1 MSQEKKNEQQNPA
14 EVSPGVSRRSLFHV
28 LGAVPAAAALA
39 SSPLMAEVNQHH
51 AHLPVP
57 AVAASAAATGPYK
70 RQVFNEHQWQTVGV
84 LSDLIIPADE
94 RSGGA
99 TQAGVPEFIDDWL
112 AFRTQQAGDRDF
124 EAQILGGL
132 VWLDRESNKLF
143 EKNFVDISGDQQ
155 KQILDRIAW
164 PDRASKDDHAGVQF
178 FSKFRDLTVSGFFS
192 SKMGVHDLPYLGN
205 TAVAE
210 WKGCDPKVWTV
221 IEERMK
227 NGYKG
232 VAGPEVKPWTA

>member
-1 MSQEKKNEQQNPA
+1 MSQDKKNEQQNPA
-14 EVSPGVSRRSLFHV
+14 EVSTGVSRRSLFHV

-39 SSPLMAEVNQHH
+39 SSPLMAEVNPHH

-57 AVAASAAATGPYK
+57 AVAPSAAVTGPYK
-70 RQVFNEHQWQTVGV
+70 RQVFNDHQWQTVGV
-84 LSDLIIPADE
+84 LSDLIIPADD
-94 RSGGA
+94 RSGSA

-112 AFRTQQAGDRDF
+112 AFRTQQDGDRDF

-132 VWLDRESNKLF
+132 IWLDRESNKLF
-143 EKNFVDISGDQQ
+143 EKNFVDTAVDQQ

-164 PDRASKDDHAGVQF
+164 PDRASKEDHAGVQF

-210 WKGCDPKVWTV
+210 WKGCDPKVWAV

-232 VAGPEVKPWTA
+232 VAGPETKPWTA

>member
-1 MSQEKKNEQQNPA
+1 MSQDKKNEQQNP
-14 EVSPGVSRRSLFHV
+14 SGVSRRGLFHV

-39 SSPLMAEVNQHH
+39 SSPLMAEVNPHH

-57 AVAASAAATGPYK
+57 AVAASAAAAGPYK
-70 RQVFNEHQWQTVGV
+70 RQVFNEHQWQTVSV
-84 LSDLIIPADE
+84 LSDLIIPADD
-94 RSGGA
+94 RSGSA
-99 TQAGVPEFIDDWL
+99 TEAGVPEFIDDWV
-112 AFRTQQAGDRDF
+112 AFRTQQDGDRDF

-132 VWLDRESNKLF
+132 IWLDRESNKLF
-143 EKNFVDISGDQQ
+143 EKNFVDVAVDQQ

-164 PDRASKDDHAGVQF
+164 PDRASKEDHAGVQF

-210 WKGCDPKVWTV
+210 WKGCDPKVWAV

-232 VAGPEVKPWTA
+232 VAGPEMKPWTT